1 MSLRQAN
8 DSETFSTMR
17 FGSVCRGAAATNAG
31 RNRSKAAAKQLE
43 TQLNVFGCS
52 SDRQVLTTLNTF
64 KHHPTMVPKMCRLF
78 IYPY

>member
-52 SDRQVLTTLNTF
+52 SDRQVFNHLE
-64 KHHPTMVPKMCRLF
+64 H
-78 IYPY
+78 I